1 MRGYEEWAEESEVII
16 KLIIC
21 WPEVLHSPQDAS
33 SGESR
38 REAGVI
44 TTILDNCGDVV
55 YGVNSGQDNRQ
66 KWVSN
71 TSLALF
77 GPLKISIPARP
88 LIPSP
93 QPLTWSPPAL
103 RCYKNL
109 L

>member
-1 MRGYEEWAEESEVII
+1 MSEYEEWAEESEVII

-44 TTILDNCGDVV
+44 TAILDNCGDAVC
-55 YGVNSGQDNRQ
+55 GVNPGQDNRQ
-66 KWVSN
+66 KWVSS

-77 GPLKISIPARP
+77 GRLEISSVAQL
-88 LIPSP
+88 LIPST
-93 QPLTWSPPAL
+93 QPL

-109 L
+109 W